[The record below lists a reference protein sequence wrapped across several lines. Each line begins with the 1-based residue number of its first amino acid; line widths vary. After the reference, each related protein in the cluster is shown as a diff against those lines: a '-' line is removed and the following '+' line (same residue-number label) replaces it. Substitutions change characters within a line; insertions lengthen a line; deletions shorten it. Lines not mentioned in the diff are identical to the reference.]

1 MNTFTNTKNSNQ
13 GRANGAQY
21 AWIGFAMG
29 ITCMAVLVICGLIK
43 GNAGMAVMGSTMGAM
58 LGAAWASTSATTRKK
73 AQASA

>member
-1 MNTFTNTKNSNQ
+1 MNTRNSTQ
-13 GRANGAQY
+13 GRSKSAQY
-21 AWIGFAMG
+21 AWTGFAAG
-29 ITCMAVLVICGLIK
+29 LACMAVLVICGLIK